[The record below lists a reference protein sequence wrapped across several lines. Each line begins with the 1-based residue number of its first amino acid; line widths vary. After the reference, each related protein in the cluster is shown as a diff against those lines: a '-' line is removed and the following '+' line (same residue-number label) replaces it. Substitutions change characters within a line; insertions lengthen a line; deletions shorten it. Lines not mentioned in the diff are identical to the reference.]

1 MVDIHDTIHELK
13 TDEDNF
19 YFDETDWLKILYEKS
34 NNVDK
39 KNLGEFLVTRQGT
52 LEVTDHYMNRVI
64 QLTVA
69 EALLDN
75 IGQIER
81 HLRVRNLQ
89 PWDFSTPLDEAIRS
103 YNVWRQPPYSFNRAS
118 DRIYYKKDSQDQ
130 TVYLYGHNSHNG
142 SKCICIFG
150 LEDMSLDHYPSA
162 EKVAFYRGDKIK
174 LIDMFDVPSYYTHD
188 KPAPFRKPI
197 LCKRSDD
204 LSIVF
209 RLKPGAYGRF
219 DKILF
224 HGIVV
229 ENVNE

>member
-1 MVDIHDTIHELK
+1 MFNTTDELK
-13 TDEDNF
+13 TDKDNF

-69 EALLDN
+69 QALLDN

-89 PWDFSTPLDEAIRS
+89 PWDFSTPVGESIRS
-103 YNVWRQPPYSFNRAS
+103 YNVWRQPPYSFDRAS
-118 DRIYYKKDSQDQ
+118 DRIYYQKDSQDQ
-130 TVYLYGHNSHNG
+130 TVYIYSRSSRNDR
-142 SKCICIFG
+142 KCICIFG
-150 LEDMSLDHYPSA
+150 LEDMSLDQCPFT
-162 EKVAFYRGDKIK
+162 EKVTFYRGDKIR

-188 KPAPFRKPI
+188 KPVSFRKPI
-197 LCKRSDD
+197 LCKKSDD
-204 LSIVF
+204 MSIDF

-219 DKILF
+219 DNILF

-229 ENVNE
+229 ENIGE